1 MILMNSERKIIQ
13 VVDFICSKAGDIM
26 CEALLKRKQSTD
38 VFLNFLGVKKQLLQE
53 QSCALTRRIGLGAN
67 RSVIGLEVSNVL
79 VCHRKVQV
87 VVSNKGIREYVL
99 YLATLLQRWE
109 RSVSLNMKQQ
119 LLQNLFVMILIKAH
133 IAPT

>member
-1 MILMNSERKIIQ
+1 
-13 VVDFICSKAGDIM
+13 M